1 MDAVYKPVVELVVTL
16 PVVAV
21 ERPAGPPVTTMTAR
35 YMRMIAPGVGS
46 PMEQRVVIGG
56 VIRAGGMPLAGA
68 WVRVVALPGMVWT
81 NDAGQFVLDVAKG
94 DLTLEAGAPGY
105 GAVSR
110 QVTVPSPTGEYDL
123 TL

>member
-1 MDAVYKPVVELVVTL
+1 
-16 PVVAV
+16 
-21 ERPAGPPVTTMTAR
+21 
-35 YMRMIAPGVGS
+35 
-46 PMEQRVVIGG
+46 
-56 VIRAGGMPLAGA
+56 
-68 WVRVVALPGMVWT
+68 MVWT